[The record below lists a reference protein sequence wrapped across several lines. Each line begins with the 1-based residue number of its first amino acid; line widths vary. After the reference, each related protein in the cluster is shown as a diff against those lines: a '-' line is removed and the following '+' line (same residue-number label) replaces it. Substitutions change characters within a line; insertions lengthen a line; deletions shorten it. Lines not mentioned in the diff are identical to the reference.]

1 MAPHARCRTPE
12 TARIGQ
18 SCELPLQRSP
28 GASRERGSLPAREP
42 PAKGSDSVASTR
54 HSPVTARN
62 SRNVECVRW
71 DAQGSRADTLITR
84 RRPLVCSAG
93 LFECSAGWIGSGK
106 QKASATFLG
115 KEKPDAE
122 ERDARFRGT
131 RHSARAD
138 CLVPL
143 AADFTECRALPGRV
157 VPLR

>member
-1 MAPHARCRTPE
+1 MACVGVLLLLLLLP
-12 TARIGQ
+12 GQ
-18 SCELPLQRSP
+18 
-28 GASRERGSLPAREP
+28 A
-42 PAKGSDSVASTR
+42 
-54 HSPVTARN
+54 
-62 SRNVECVRW
+62 
-71 DAQGSRADTLITR
+71 
-84 RRPLVCSAG
+84 
-93 LFECSAGWIGSGK
+93 
-106 QKASATFLG
+106 ATFLG